1 MNPLM
6 RAARRSLGPSGWLAA
21 LLVSLGLGPVWF
33 FVPPANQHVFGGFPQ
48 AQNWLNRLS
57 VHVLDNPGFAVGY
70 SEWHAG
76 PAWVGYR
83 VRRIREHGGAG
94 RLDYFSVDRRTL
106 RRISTDDY
114 RNSGFDRGHLAP
126 NYAMAKLHGKPA
138 QQASFELSNISPQV
152 PRLNQLL
159 WQRLEEA
166 EVDLLAPAQGELW
179 VLTGPIY
186 GAKPQRFGP
195 AISIPKAFFRVWV
208 RLQGD
213 QPQVLA
219 LRIPQTICG
228 FEDPARFVVS
238 IDALEA
244 EIGWDLMPELD
255 DALEARLEAQVD
267 TATWPLA
274 EMARRPARYSERFSR
289 QGCD

>member
-21 LLVSLGLGPVWF
+21 LLVSLGLGAVWF
-33 FVPPANQHVFGGFPQ
+33 FVPPANQHVFAGFPQ

-57 VHVLDNPGFAVGY
+57 VHVLDKPGFAVGY

-83 VRRIREHGGAG
+83 VRRVREHGGTG
-94 RLDYFSVDRRTL
+94 RLDYFSVDQRTL

-126 NYAMAKLHGKPA
+126 NYAMAKLHGKAA
-138 QQASFELSNISPQV
+138 QHASFELSNISPQV

-166 EVDLLAPAQGELW
+166 EVDLLAPLKGELW
-179 VLTGPIY
+179 VLTGPVY

-228 FEDPARFVVS
+228 FEDPSRFVVS

-244 EIGWDLMPELD
+244 EIGWDLMPELE
-255 DALEARLEAQVD
+255 DALEARIEAQVD